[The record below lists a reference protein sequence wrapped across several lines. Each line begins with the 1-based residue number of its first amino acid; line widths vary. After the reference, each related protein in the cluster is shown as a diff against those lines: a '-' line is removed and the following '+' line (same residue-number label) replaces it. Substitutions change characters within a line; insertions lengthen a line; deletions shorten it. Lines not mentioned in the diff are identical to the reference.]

1 MQNELSIFN
10 PQNIDNLPMA
20 TRWAIQKQGGD
31 QIKEVMLNKICEDGR
46 AYIVNAAMENTGT
59 LSALEQHL
67 SQVTPQASER
77 YKHLVDAYVMG
88 AANRIARY

>member
-1 MQNELSIFN
+1 MVI
-10 PQNIDNLPMA
+10 
-20 TRWAIQKQGGD
+20 T
-31 QIKEVMLNKICEDGR
+31 
-46 AYIVNAAMENTGT
+46 YIVNTAMENTGT